1 MSEKWYNSQLFSS
14 LIGAVVALIVMLI
27 SNYFNEKGKNQ
38 DNKKQLLILITQ
50 SNPKLFSIIYN
61 ASINNEN
68 IDYVNLRKELFSCS
82 IVWVLPKEIKEL
94 FIRLY
99 EIQNYTPK
107 EYEGNKCKI
116 PIICKEISK
125 ELMKYGVDVVG
136 IK

>member
-1 MSEKWYNSQLFSS
+1 MSEKWYNSQLCSS
-14 LIGAVVALIVMLI
+14 LIGSGVAIIVMLI
-27 SNYFNEKGKNQ
+27 SNYFNEKSKTK
-38 DNKKQLLILITQ
+38 DNRKELLILITQ

-61 ASINNEN
+61 VSINNEN

-94 FIRLY
+94 FIGLY
-99 EIQNYTPK
+99 EIHNYNPK
-107 EYEGNKCKI
+107 EYEKNKYKI

-125 ELMKYGVDVVG
+125 ELIKYGVDVIG